1 MPGGGLFEMSI
12 DHGNIRWNGWGWTA
26 HKDKLAEQD
35 VLWTWLAAELGMP
48 ALLATP
54 ARPLES
60 VAIAASRLSGAER
73 ARLVEILGADRFR
86 DDPFERAFHARGRS
100 YHDLIRLRAG
110 ELSVAPDAV
119 LYPRTTEEVQAL
131 VAACAE
137 AGIAIVPYGGGT
149 SVVGG
154 VSAIQGRF
162 KSVVT
167 LDMSVMDRIVDID
180 PQAMTATFEA
190 GIYGPALEK
199 ALLAKNLTLGHHP
212 QSFEFSTL
220 GGWIAHRGAGQ
231 GSNRYGRAEDWLV
244 AAKLVTPRGVLQ
256 TGGFPASA
264 TGPRL
269 NDLVLGSEGVFGII
283 TEATVRLHAAP
294 AASEYY
300 GYLFKDFASG
310 IAAIRRAESDGV
322 GATMLRLSDQIETKF
337 YRAFGTLGKNL
348 SFRDRLAQWYLDN
361 RGFDEKACALIA
373 GFEGETTAVA
383 DARLQFQVLAKKHG
397 AMALGEAQG
406 QRWKEGR
413 FHGPYLRD
421 PMMDR
426 GVGVDT
432 FETAATWSKLGALH
446 VAVRD
451 ALEGA
456 VRETAPRAGGRG
468 IVGCHVSHSYIDGAS
483 LYFTCIFPRQLDGEL
498 GQWRTIKKAASDAII
513 KNGGTISHH
522 HGVGEDHLPWLA
534 AEKGSLGI
542 DILRA
547 VKMALD
553 PKGIMNPGKL
563 IPG

>member
-1 MPGGGLFEMSI
+1 MSI
-12 DHGNIRWNGWGWTA
+12 DHSNIRWNGWGWTA
-26 HKDKLAEQD
+26 HKDKIAEQD
-35 VLWTWLAAELGMP
+35 ALWTWLAAELGMP

-60 VAIAASRLSGAER
+60 LAVAPSRLTAAER
-73 ARLVEILGADRFR
+73 GRFVDILGPERVR
-86 DDPFERAFHARGRS
+86 DDKFERAFHARGRS
-100 YHDLIRLRAG
+100 YHDLIQLRAG
-110 ELSVAPDAV
+110 DLSTVPDAV
-119 LYPRTTEEVQAL
+119 LYPRTSEDVQAIL
-131 VAACAE
+131 ALAAE
-137 AGIAIVPYGGGT
+137 TGIAIVPYGGGT

-167 LDMSVMDRIVDID
+167 LDISVMDRMVDID

-199 ALLAKNLTLGHHP
+199 TLLTKGLTLGHYP

-231 GSNRYGRAEDWLV
+231 GSNRYGRADDWLV

-283 TEATVRLHAAP
+283 TEAKVRLHAAP
-294 AASEYY
+294 TANEYR
-300 GYLFKDFASG
+300 GYLFKDFAGG
-310 IAAIRRAESDGV
+310 IAAIRQAEASGV
-322 GATMLRLSDQIETKF
+322 GATMLRLSDHIETKF
-337 YRAFGTLGKNL
+337 YRAFGAVGKTL
-348 SFRDRLAQWYLDN
+348 SFRDRFAQLYLDN
-361 RGFDEKACALIA
+361 RGFNEKSCALIA
-373 GFEGETTAVA
+373 GFEGEATAVV
-383 DARLQFQVLAKKHG
+383 DTRLRFDVIAKKHG
-397 AMALGEAQG
+397 AMPLGEAQG

-432 FETAATWSKLGALH
+432 FETAASWSKLDAMH
-446 VAVRD
+446 VSVRD
-451 ALEGA
+451 ALENA

-483 LYFTCIFPRQLDGEL
+483 LYFTCIFPRQLDDEI

-513 KNGGTISHH
+513 ANGGTISHH
-522 HGVGEDHLPWLA
+522 HGIGEDHLPWLVT
-534 AEKGSLGI
+534 EKGSLGI

-547 VKMALD
+547 VKMVLD